1 MSIIKENVDSLDES
15 LVESLEQIEEVR
27 RVIRV
32 SARGEKTRRIKCRQG
47 FRREGDRCV
56 PMTGSEKQ
64 TKRLAIRRA
73 VRTKNA
79 NPATKKRAVRKRLK
93 ALRKR
98 KAYGL

>member
-1 MSIIKENVDSLDES
+1 MSEDKQDD
-15 LVESLEQIEEVR
+15 LEQIEEVR
-27 RVIRV
+27 RVVRV
-32 SARGEKTRRIKCRQG
+32 TSKGKKTRRIKCRSG
-47 FRREGDRCV
+47 FRKEGDRCV

-79 NPATKKRAVRKRLK
+79 NPAIKKRAARKRLR
-93 ALRKR
+93 AMRKR

>member
-1 MSIIKENVDSLDES
+1 MSILKESTQDES
-15 LVESLEQIEEVR
+15 LNEALEQIEEVR

-32 SARGEKTRRIKCRQG
+32 SSRGEKTRRIKCRAG

-64 TKRLAIRRA
+64 SKRLSIRRA

-79 NPATKKRAVRKRLK
+79 NPSGKRRAARKQLK
-93 ALRKR
+93 AMRKR